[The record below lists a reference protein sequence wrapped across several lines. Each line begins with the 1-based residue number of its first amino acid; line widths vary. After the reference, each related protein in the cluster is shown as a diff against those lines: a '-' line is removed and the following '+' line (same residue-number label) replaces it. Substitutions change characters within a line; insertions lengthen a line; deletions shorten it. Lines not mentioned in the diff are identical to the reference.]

1 MIKNSDIYNMDN
13 RIYNTRDQNENQNS
27 GQKKGPGRKV
37 RKLFRD
43 IKKLK
48 TNENQNSGQ
57 KKGPGKGVRKLFRDI
72 KKLKT
77 YVEKLKVKVSNLKF
91 DNNRLR
97 RKVDMLTVQNN
108 ELLKNKPTSDN
119 KQNQSQNLQ
128 YVGFFYPYF
137 MNNINNQNQ
146 QKHPLSLNSPIFIP
160 KNKNQTSDSY
170 NRKENVNNPIDVS
183 SSKFS
188 FENKSDNNEFHFDKK
203 TNSRFNIENL
213 RTESEKVKKVSPEK
227 PNSLSEKLKDIKS
240 ISEQKINQVPNI
252 ALEQEKF

>member
-1 MIKNSDIYNMDN
+1 MIKNSDM
-13 RIYNTRDQNENQNS
+13 YNTRNQNENQNS
-27 GQKKGPGRKV
+27 GQKKGPG
-37 RKLFRD
+37 
-43 IKKLK
+43 KK
-48 TNENQNSGQ
+48 
-57 KKGPGKGVRKLFRDI
+57 VRKLFRDI

-77 YVEKLKVKVSNLKF
+77 YVRKLKVRVSNLQL
-91 DNNRLR
+91 DNDRLR

-108 ELLKNKPTSDN
+108 ELLKNEPTSDN

-128 YVGFFYPYF
+128 YVGFLYPCF

-160 KNKNQTSDSY
+160 KNKNQNSDSY

-188 FENKSDNNEFHFDKK
+188 FENKSDNNEFRSDKK
-203 TNSRFNIENL
+203 INSRFNIENS
-213 RTESEKVKKVSPEK
+213 RTESEKVQNIIQKKPS
-227 PNSLSEKLKDIKS
+227 SLSEKLKDIKS